1 MSYFISERIGSIPG
15 GALGVS
21 ASSLAGASS
30 SKAAKN
36 KDAAYDEFMREME
49 GLL

>member
-1 MSYFISERIGSIPG
+1 MLIVERLGSIPG

-21 ASSLAGASS
+21 GSS
-30 SKAAKN
+30 SSGANKTTTN
-36 KDAAYDEFMREME
+36 KDAAYEEFMREME

>member
-1 MSYFISERIGSIPG
+1 MHYALIEKLGSIPG

-21 ASSLAGASS
+21 GPSTSGRSSITA
-30 SKAAKN
+30 N
-36 KDAAYDEFMREME
+36 KDAAYEEFMREME